1 MKKSGLQ
8 DMKRENL
15 RLIMNVILEKETVS
29 RTELSEIIGLSPSTV
44 SSLTSELIEKG
55 WIVENGVTTPTGG
68 RKRIELSVNSSK
80 GYIAILEIGWRR
92 AVLHFLD
99 LALEKKHSVLIS
111 DYYITGNELLE
122 QVTHCL
128 REEAEN
134 FCNGKLVGI
143 GLLFQEDMS
152 PSDFNV
158 MYSTSLSSASIS
170 FCEAVKTQFKVSV
183 MEEYSQVYSFRQIM
197 KKEESTN
204 SAHIEIGKK
213 VFVSITSNGTFLD
226 MTEGK
231 KADMTP
237 FIENTGKKM
246 NADKLSEG
254 IVNLLQMICMMFP
267 IENVYLSGRLDEGDR
282 LAERVNGQLKKSDLL
297 KHAVE
302 VKAIKPVINHMET
315 DLGMR
320 VLKKVICEM

>member
-29 RTELSEIIGLSPSTV
+29 RIELSEIIGLSPSTV

-134 FCNGKLVGI
+134 FCNGKLAGI